1 MYDIIVIGGGPAG
14 LTAAVYARRAGKS
27 VLILEK
33 AALGGQITWSPKV
46 ENFPSV
52 VSISGTDLGDRMAEQ
67 AMALGAE
74 VEIEEVTGIEDCGDF
89 RRVNCEFGAHYEG
102 RAVILATG
110 AKPRML
116 GVEREEE
123 LVGSGV
129 GYCAVCD
136 GAFFKDLPVAVSGG
150 GNSALQDAMLLSET
164 SSRVYLIHRRDSFR
178 GEEALVRALRE
189 KDNVEFVLN
198 ASITRLV
205 GEDELTGVVVRQNGE
220 EREIPVDGLFV
231 AIGHEPDKE
240 YSEWV
245 DVAGLLMRR
254 QDLNRVL
261 ECESITDM
269 EAIFTEALNNYPRLE
284 REWIVARTPSR
295 WRKSA
300 PVIREYA
307 QAFDKM
313 VAEDRARNLA
323 DLEALNQM
331 LAL

>member
-67 AMALGAE
+67 AMAQGAE

-89 RRVNCEFGAHYEG
+89 RRVSCEFGAHYEG

-189 KDNVEFVLN
+189 KSNVEFVLN
-198 ASITRLV
+198 AAITRLV

-220 EREIPVDGLFV
+220 ERELKVDGLFV
-231 AIGHEPDKE
+231 AIGHEPDNGAFAEHLALDERGYAASNESCVTKTP
-240 YSEWV
+240 WLF
-245 DVAGLLMRR
+245 VAGDCRAKKVR
-254 QDLNRVL
+254 QLTTAVADGAV
-261 ECESITDM
+261 
-269 EAIFTEALNNYPRLE
+269 AALAACSWL
-284 REWIVARTPSR
+284 
-295 WRKSA
+295 
-300 PVIREYA
+300 
-307 QAFDKM
+307 
-313 VAEDRARNLA
+313 DR
-323 DLEALNQM
+323 
-331 LAL
+331 

>member
-67 AMALGAE
+67 AMAQGAE

-89 RRVNCEFGAHYEG
+89 RRVSCEFGAHYEG
-102 RAVILATG
+102 RAVFLATG

-189 KDNVEFVLN
+189 KSNVEFVLN
-198 ASITRLV
+198 AAITRLV

-220 EREIPVDGLFV
+220 ERELKVDGLFV
-231 AIGHEPDKE
+231 AIGHEPDNGAFAEHLALDERGYAASNESCVTKTP
-240 YSEWV
+240 WLF
-245 DVAGLLMRR
+245 VAGDCRAKKVR
-254 QDLNRVL
+254 QLTTAVADGAV
-261 ECESITDM
+261 
-269 EAIFTEALNNYPRLE
+269 AALAACSWL
-284 REWIVARTPSR
+284 
-295 WRKSA
+295 
-300 PVIREYA
+300 
-307 QAFDKM
+307 
-313 VAEDRARNLA
+313 DR
-323 DLEALNQM
+323 
-331 LAL
+331 